1 MILIIISV
9 IYLNSFLCTLAIYGR
24 IIYDISICL
33 SASIFPCS
41 SLFYFIIFRMIYQ
54 YIQYCC
60 FFILFFPLP
69 PVSLTPLL
77 LPLLL
82 LLLLFY
88 HNSLN
93 ISLLFPAFSYLILLL
108 SVSYSSPLYGRALAL
123 AVAMMVYGK
132 EESADTLI
140 EQLSKDRG
148 EHY

>member
-9 IYLNSFLCTLAIYGR
+9 IYLNSFLRTLAIYGR

-41 SLFYFIIFRMIYQ
+41 SLFCYIIFRMIYQ

-82 LLLLFY
+82 LLFY

-93 ISLLFPAFSYLILLL
+93 ICLLFPALSYLILLL
-108 SVSYSSPLYGRALAL
+108 SVSYSSLHCMA
-123 AVAMMVYGK
+123 
-132 EESADTLI
+132 
-140 EQLSKDRG
+140 
-148 EHY
+148 EH

>member
-9 IYLNSFLCTLAIYGR
+9 ICLNSFLRTLAIYGR

-33 SASIFPCS
+33 SASIFPSS
-41 SLFYFIIFRMIYQ
+41 SLFCFIIFRMIYQ

-77 LPLLL
+77 L

-93 ISLLFPAFSYLILLL
+93 ISLLFPALSYLILLL
-108 SVSYSSPLYGRALAL
+108 SVSYSSLHCMA
-123 AVAMMVYGK
+123 
-132 EESADTLI
+132 
-140 EQLSKDRG
+140 
-148 EHY
+148 EH

>member
-9 IYLNSFLCTLAIYGR
+9 IYLNSLLRTLAIYGR

-41 SLFYFIIFRMIYQ
+41 SLFCYIIFRMIYQ

-77 LPLLL
+77 L

-93 ISLLFPAFSYLILLL
+93 ICLLFPALSYLILLL

>member
-9 IYLNSFLCTLAIYGR
+9 INLNSFLRTLAIYGR
-24 IIYDISICL
+24 IIYDISIYL

-41 SLFYFIIFRMIYQ
+41 SLFCFIIFRMIYQ

-69 PVSLTPLL
+69 PASLT
-77 LPLLL
+77 PLLL

-93 ISLLFPAFSYLILLL
+93 ICLLFPALSYLILLL